1 MDWYSWL
8 SKTGLESSIVYEY
21 GLAFAQ
27 NELEKEDISYFN
39 HEFLQ
44 SMGITIAKHRLEIL
58 KLARREKNQAQSLS
72 LSLKHPMA
80 KLFVALKKTK
90 KSLANYIATL
100 VHRENDGR
108 ALIVL
113 SNKKKINKKSK
124 IGGGGGGGG
133 GGISYSSRWKKAM
146 MMRSSSRKLV
156 MVNSNY
162 QDRLMLT
169 NGDYLGDYDN
179 NNHDYVDGE
188 GDHDSV
194 VVSSP
199 KLDSYSSPLMYD
211 LHQNNKEDNNKVC
224 DDQEDDEYWTPAL
237 EEIRWDAMFQDLKPT

>member
-1 MDWYSWL
+1 MMDWYSWL

-27 NELEKEDISYFN
+27 NELEEEDIAYFN

-58 KLARREKNQAQSLS
+58 KLARREKSRGLN
-72 LSLKHPMA
+72 LKHPMG
-80 KLFVALKKTK
+80 KLLLALKKTK

-100 VHRENDGR
+100 VHSKNDGR

-113 SNKKKINKKSK
+113 SNKKINKKK
-124 IGGGGGGGG
+124 NKGVGVA

-146 MMRSSSRKLV
+146 MMRSNSRKLV
-156 MVNSNY
+156 MVNNNNNNHNSY

-169 NGDYLGDYDN
+169 NGEYLGDI
-179 NNHDYVDGE
+179 VDE
-188 GDHDSV
+188 DDSMF
-194 VVSSP
+194 VSTP
-199 KLDSYSSPLMYD
+199 KLESYSSPLMYD
-211 LHQNNKEDNNKVC
+211 LHQNKEDKVP